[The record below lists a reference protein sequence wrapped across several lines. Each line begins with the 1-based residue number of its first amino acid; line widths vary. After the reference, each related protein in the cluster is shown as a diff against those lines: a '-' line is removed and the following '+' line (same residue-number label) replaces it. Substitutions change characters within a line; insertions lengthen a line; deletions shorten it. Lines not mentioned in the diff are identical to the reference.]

1 MTTHTRVLRILC
13 FGACIGTGILCEL
26 RSEPGVFDVYFFVGL
41 ACWALAGMYVVR
53 VQDALEGP

>member
-1 MTTHTRVLRILC
+1 VLRILC